1 MIGTATRLGS
11 ALASL
16 AMVSTLCA
24 CGAGPVRPED
34 ELYRDASLA
43 FEAENYNS
51 SIEDYKKMLEEYPFS
66 DKAETAGFNIAYA
79 YYVTEQYPQAIEA
92 FSDFERLYPVSPLL
106 PFVSY
111 TIGMCY
117 LGQAKSDDRDPSA
130 SEAALRQFERL
141 SQQFPKSIYADLAR
155 YRAQEARENL
165 ALHELVVGDFYREK
179 ERDEA
184 AAARYRF
191 VLKTYPTTEAAA
203 RATQR
208 LNEITANPSPP
219 PKAPEDPKGS

>member
-1 MIGTATRLGS
+1 MTKI
-11 ALASL
+11 ASL
-16 AMVSTLCA
+16 LRTGLVLLATAGTLSA

-34 ELYRDASLA
+34 ELYREASLA
-43 FEAENYNS
+43 FEEESYNS
-51 SIEDYKKMLEEYPFS
+51 AIEDYKKMLEEYPFS

-79 YYVTEQYPQAIEA
+79 YYVTEKYPEAIEA

-130 SEAALRQFERL
+130 SEAALRQFERMA
-141 SQQFPKSIYADLAR
+141 QQFPKSIYADLAR
-155 YRAQEARENL
+155 YRAHEARENL

-179 ERDEA
+179 QRHDA
-184 AAARYRF
+184 AAARYRY
-191 VLKTYPTTEAAA
+191 VLTHYPTTEAAA
-203 RATQR
+203 RANQR
-208 LNEITANPSPP
+208 LGELSANPPAQAAGDAS
-219 PKAPEDPKGS
+219 KGS